1 MAANI
6 KTVKNVRFL
15 GKSVTCIFVRKDKGS
30 FVVKIPG
37 FGRLRVRPLDT
48 NDSVFQKGRYEW
60 MCSKIADPATQIFGA
75 NPAAAFGNYC
85 AFLGRADTVN

>member
-15 GKSVTCIFVRKDKGS
+15 GKSSTCIFVRKDNGS

-37 FGRLRVRPLDT
+37 FGRLRVRPLDPT
-48 NDSVFQKGRYEW
+48 DSDFKKGRHEW
-60 MCSKIADPATQIFGA
+60 MCSKVADPATQIFGGD
-75 NPAAAFGNYC
+75 PASAFGNYC